1 MRALLL
7 LSILVGFWP
16 GQVPLASDHDR
27 TTPPHAITVT
37 DDTGRTVSLGAP
49 AQRIITLSPHTT
61 ELVFAAGAGDRL
73 VAVAPYSDYPPR
85 ATGLP
90 SIGGLGGLDREQ
102 LLALAPDL
110 VVAWNSGNRPA
121 DLAWL
126 ADAGIALYR
135 SEPWALDDIADNLIA
150 LGRLAGS
157 NKQARQAAARYRQA
171 LADAC
176 PHPAA
181 PPLPT
186 FIQLAAKPLLSVG
199 GGHWLNQ
206 AVARAGL
213 HNIYADQSGHA
224 LVVGEESL
232 RAASPAV
239 LLYLAYP
246 GATPVPLPDP
256 PLAIGLDPAL
266 WARPGP
272 RLPAGI
278 AALCRALPRS
288 SKPHAVTLSAGN

>member
-1 MRALLL
+1 MRAPLLL
-7 LSILVGFWP
+7 LILAGLWP
-16 GQVPLASDHDR
+16 VPAAWADDHGHAALPD
-27 TTPPHAITVT
+27 AITVT
-37 DDTGRTVSLGAP
+37 DDTGRSVQLAAP
-49 AQRIITLSPHTT
+49 ARRIVTLSPHAT

-73 VAVAPYSDYPPR
+73 VAVAPYSDYPPQ
-85 ATGLP
+85 ATQLP
-90 SIGGLGGLDREQ
+90 TIGGLGGLDRER

-110 VVAWNSGNRPA
+110 VVAWDSGNRPA

-126 ADAGIALYR
+126 TDAGIALYR
-135 SEPWALDDIADNLIA
+135 SEPQALDDIATNLIA

-157 NKQARQAAARYRQA
+157 NAQAGQAAARYRQA

-176 PHPAA
+176 PQPAN
-181 PPLPT
+181 PPLAA
-186 FIQLAAKPLLSVG
+186 FIQLAAQPLLSVG

-206 AVARAGL
+206 AIARAGL
-213 HNIYADQSGHA
+213 RNIYAEQPGHA
-224 LVVGEESL
+224 MVVGEESL

-246 GATPVPLPDP
+246 GAAPLALPGR

-278 AALCRALPRS
+278 AALCRALPHS
-288 SKPHAVTLSAGN
+288 P